1 VTNPLL
7 VFWYRLF
14 APDAPESGSH
24 RAHAGRPVPGSRPVD
39 PDTLRRARRWRV
51 PMASSHQASA
61 TIFLVMRRMRAPL
74 IVLIVIFAIS
84 TLGLTLIPGQ
94 DPQGRPWRMGFFDA
108 FYVMSYTASTIGF
121 GEIPY
126 PFSYNQ
132 RMWVT
137 ISIYLTV
144 VGWAYAIGSL
154 LALVQ
159 ERSFRQALALQH
171 FSRKVE
177 RMREPFLILTGYG
190 RTGELLAR
198 SLDALGRRFVVVD
211 SDNGR
216 IDDLYLDSYHA
227 DVPGLVGDA
236 GDPGHLGVA
245 GLDHPAC
252 EGVLALTDDDEA
264 NLAVAQTVALL
275 RPDLPVIARAV
286 SPAICDRMHA
296 FGTPTV
302 VNPFDRFGD
311 HLRIALRAPASYQLM
326 TWLESGP
333 GAPLPPRGAP
343 PSHGHWVMC
352 GYGRFG
358 REVAH
363 DLRAEGLDVT
373 VVEPREGAGH
383 DPDAIVGYGYEP
395 DVLARAGIAEAV
407 GFVAGTDNDTTNL
420 SLVAAARR
428 ANPGLFVAARQ
439 NRAASAPLFG
449 ALDVESLLVPADVVA
464 HEVYAQLATPLL
476 WRFLQEVP
484 RRDDAWAA
492 AVIDRLTQLCGEQL
506 QAVWKVRLTAAE
518 APALRDWLAAGG
530 GRLGALLRDPDDRT
544 EPLHAVPLML
554 ARAGG
559 AASVAE
565 PGSAEGGLV
574 VAPDDDVELA
584 PDDELLLV
592 GRPSAR
598 RLLDSTLLADATREY
613 VLHGRHVPSSWIW
626 RTLTRRPA

>member
-7 VFWYRLF
+7 LFWYRLVTGSDGG
-14 APDAPESGSH
+14 AEADAN
-24 RAHAGRPVPGSRPVD
+24 RRPP
-39 PDTLRRARRWRV
+39 RWRA
-51 PMASSHQASA
+51 PMASSRQASA

-74 IVLIVIFAIS
+74 IVLIVIFAIT

-94 DPQGRPWRMGFFDA
+94 DGAGRPWRMGFFDA

-126 PFSYNQ
+126 PFTYNQ

-177 RMREPFLILTGYG
+177 RMREPFLLIAGYG

-198 SLDALGRRFVVVD
+198 SLDALGRRFVVID
-211 SDNGR
+211 RDGSR

-227 DVPGLVGDA
+227 DVPGLVADA
-236 GDPGHLGVA
+236 GDPGHLAVA

-252 EGVLALTDDDEA
+252 EGVLALTEDDEA
-264 NLAVAQTVALL
+264 NLAVTQTAALL
-275 RPDLPVIARAV
+275 RPGLPVITRAV
-286 SPAICDRMHA
+286 SAATAERMCA
-296 FGTPTV
+296 FGNPTV

-326 TWLESGP
+326 IWLESGP

-358 REVAH
+358 KEVAH
-363 DLRAEGLDVT
+363 DLRAEGLHVT
-373 VVEPREGAGH
+373 VVEPRELADH
-383 DPDAIVGYGYEP
+383 DPDAVLGRGDEP
-395 DVLARAGIAEAV
+395 AVLERAGIGDAV

-428 ANPGLFVAARQ
+428 ANPKIFVAARQ
-439 NRAASAPLFG
+439 NKAASSPLFD
-449 ALDVESLLVPADVVA
+449 AVRVDSLLVPADVVA

-492 AVIDRLTQLCGEQL
+492 RVVERLMSLCGEEL
-506 QAVWKVRLTAAE
+506 QAVWKVRLTAVE
-518 APALRDWLAAGG
+518 APALRSWLASGG
-530 GRLGALLRDPDDRT
+530 ARLGDLLRDPDDR
-544 EPLHAVPLML
+544 EEHLHAVPLLL
-554 ARAGG
+554 ARGDGG
-559 AASVAE
+559 E
-565 PGSAEGGLV
+565 DV

-592 GRPSAR
+592 GWPSAR
-598 RLLDSTLLADATREY
+598 RLLDATLISDATREY
-613 VLHGRHVPSSWIW
+613 VLHGRHVPSSWVW
-626 RTLTRRPA
+626 RRLMRRPA